1 MTEERATQDNPIRVD
16 NVETGMFSIGYN
28 GQTREELERDLAHR
42 KEQLSVIPL
51 RRNK

>member
-1 MTEERATQDNPIRVD
+1 MTEQTATKDDPIRVD
-16 NVETGMFSIGYN
+16 DVETGMFTIGYN
-28 GQTREELERDLAHR
+28 GQTREELEKDLAYR